1 MYTWT
6 AKFNTLSV
14 IIAKKKKTEINLTK
28 HLHDFYT
35 RKYKILKT
43 KIKALNTG
51 RDMACSWR
59 RFILPN
65 LIPGFTQFRL
75 KSQQYFL

>member
-1 MYTWT
+1 MYTGT

-14 IIAKKKKTEINLTK
+14 IIAQKKKNPEINLTK
-28 HLHDFYT
+28 YLHDFYT
-35 RKYKILKT
+35 RNYKILKT
-43 KIKALNTG
+43 NIKALNTG

-65 LIPGFTQFRL
+65 LIPGFTQF
-75 KSQQYFL
+75 